1 MKKKYLIVPLLLVLV
16 LFSCAVGL
24 CQYAYRPSQD
34 SYYNDTVDRVLR
46 REHERQLRRQYEY
59 NQSNLYNPYN
69 PYNNNLYNGLRQ
81 RKHQNLINP
90 YNNLITPYS
99 NPYNNLIPPYS
110 NSLNGYNGNLSVPHC
125 DSYYHYEH

>member
-69 PYNNNLYNGLRQ
+69 QYNPYNNNIYNGLRQ
-81 RKHQNLINP
+81 RKQQNLINP
-90 YNNLITPYS
+90 YNNLIT
-99 NPYNNLIPPYS
+99 PYS